1 MQDSR
6 VKVGQ
11 IELQVR
17 EYEHPGDTIIFL
29 HFSGANLIMWQKAV
43 PYFQDRYRLLLVD
56 LRGHGKSDS
65 PLNGYD
71 MDNMAGDVVGLMDCL
86 NLEHA
91 HIVGSSLGAEVGLS
105 LAANYPQRVI
115 SLVCD
120 GALSS
125 EFGPYGTW
133 EGSQEEFETYVSHQL
148 EKMHNT
154 PESIFSSADALVDK
168 SRHSLEEIGW
178 WNADVEAMEK
188 YGAIKLEDGNY
199 TKAFRKFA
207 RENYMQ
213 HYFYYHLEEYYPRV
227 RCRLLML
234 PGEDVL
240 ENAREKTAM
249 EGLRQLAPHA
259 RIAAIAGWQHPYG
272 WMLDPEAAC
281 QEVLIFLN
289 QVEKGVSDS
298 I

>member
-1 MQDSR
+1 MQDRR

-17 EYEHPGDTIIFL
+17 EYEHPGDVIIFL
-29 HFSGANLIMWQKAV
+29 HFSGANLMMWQKAV
-43 PYFQDRYRLLLVD
+43 PYFQERFHLLLVD
-56 LRGHGKSDS
+56 LRGHGKSDT

-71 MDNMAGDVVGLMDCL
+71 MDNMALDMVGLMDGL
-86 NLEHA
+86 SLERA
-91 HIVGSSLGAEVGLS
+91 HISGSSLGAEVGLS

-133 EGSQEEFETYVSHQL
+133 EGSEEEFETFVSHQL

-154 PESIFSSADALVDK
+154 PESTYPSVDALVDK
-168 SRHSLEEIGW
+168 SRQPLEPIGW
-178 WNADVEAMEK
+178 WNTDVEAMER

-207 RENYMQ
+207 REDYMQ
-213 HYFYYHLEEYYPRV
+213 HYFYYRLEDYYPRA
-227 RCRLLML
+227 RCPLLML
-234 PGEDVL
+234 PGDDVF
-240 ENAREKTAM
+240 ESTREKTAM
-249 EGLRQLAPHA
+249 EGLSKMAPRA

-272 WMLDPEAAC
+272 WMLDPSLVCAAILKFYD
-281 QEVLIFLN
+281 EITSIV
-289 QVEKGVSDS
+289 VS
-298 I
+298 